1 MSKRPYLVGISG
13 GSASGKTSFLKALR
27 EQFSNQELCMVS
39 QDNYYKLAYEH
50 QKDENGHLV
59 FTPKTLLN
67 WKRRMGRP
75 KNKTNIAI
83 LEKKLN
89 GGSKKR
95 KVSRRKKTRRS

>member
-50 QKDENGHLV
+50 QKDENGHTNFDLPDCVDLEAFAVDIEKLSKGETIQRHEFSTMKRFLV
-59 FTPKTLLN
+59 SL
-67 WKRRMGRP
+67 
-75 KNKTNIAI
+75 I
-83 LEKKLN
+83 
-89 GGSKKR
+89 
-95 KVSRRKKTRRS
+95 